1 MNFKAFHMSERGESH
16 LHDGRVCQDSSAS
29 FSDEC
34 GTVAVVSDGHG
45 GCDYVRSQI
54 GSAMACE
61 AAVKNI
67 RRLFENIS
75 PEAFLAEPDMML
87 IQLEAAIINDWNES
101 VRSHY
106 EANPFTEEELD
117 CVSEKAGA
125 SYRSGHRIERAYGA
139 TLIAAAVTRDYWFGI
154 QIGDGKCAAFD
165 EAGIC
170 TQPIP
175 WDEKCFLNK
184 TTSIC
189 GSDAL
194 RDFRHFYS
202 EKIPTA
208 VFMGSDGID
217 DSFKNEE
224 DMYDFY
230 KTILYAFSIS
240 DYTQAVDE
248 LKAYLPR
255 LSKEGSADD
264 VSIAAW
270 MDMDALKSVVDKIK
284 AEGEEAEE
292 PEENKKTEEEKETIE
307 NEKSE
312 EGNEAEEGKKAEEEI
327 ETAETRKEENYE
339 SWQQPRFC
347 CMCGAKLV
355 PGQRFCQCG
364 ARILLNAVEV
374 NPDDADGEKKNL
386 FYFGTLY
393 FLLPVKGGQIWRGM
407 TLRRKEQ
414 RHLEIWAGIY

>member
-54 GSAMACE
+54 GSAMACK

-87 IQLEAAIINDWNES
+87 TQLEAAIINDWNES

-125 SYRSGHRIERAYGA
+125 AYFSGHRIERAYGA

-154 QIGDGKCAAFD
+154 QIGDGKCVAFD

-270 MDMDALKSVVDKIK
+270 MDMDVLKSVVDKIK
-284 AEGEEAEE
+284 AESEEAEE
-292 PEENKKTEEEKETIE
+292 SEENKKTEEEIETIE

-339 SWQQPRFC
+339 SRQQPRFC

-386 FYFGTLY
+386 FYYLERFISY
-393 FLLPVKGGQIWRGM
+393 
-407 TLRRKEQ
+407 
-414 RHLEIWAGIY
+414 HL

>member
-29 FSDEC
+29 LSDEC

-75 PEAFLAEPDMML
+75 PEAFLAKPDMML

-339 SWQQPRFC
+339 SRQQPRFC

-386 FYFGTLY
+386 FYYLERFISY
-393 FLLPVKGGQIWRGM
+393 
-407 TLRRKEQ
+407 
-414 RHLEIWAGIY
+414 HL

>member
-1 MNFKAFHMSERGESH
+1 MNFKAFHMSARGESY

-327 ETAETRKEENYE
+327 ETAETRKEEHYE
-339 SWQQPRFC
+339 SRQQPRFC

-386 FYFGTLY
+386 FYYLERFISY
-393 FLLPVKGGQIWRGM
+393 
-407 TLRRKEQ
+407 
-414 RHLEIWAGIY
+414 HL

>member
-34 GTVAVVSDGHG
+34 GTVTVVSDGHG
-45 GCDYVRSQI
+45 GCDYVRSQF
-54 GSAMACE
+54 GSAMACA

-307 NEKSE
+307 KEKSE

-339 SWQQPRFC
+339 SRQQPRFC

-386 FYFGTLY
+386 FYYLERFISY
-393 FLLPVKGGQIWRGM
+393 
-407 TLRRKEQ
+407 
-414 RHLEIWAGIY
+414 HL

>member
-87 IQLEAAIINDWNES
+87 TQLEAAIINDWNES

-125 SYRSGHRIERAYGA
+125 AYFSGHRIERAYGA

-284 AEGEEAEE
+284 AESEEAEE
-292 PEENKKTEEEKETIE
+292 SEENKKTEEEKETIE

-327 ETAETRKEENYE
+327 ETAETRKEENYK
-339 SWQQPRFC
+339 SRQQPRFC

-386 FYFGTLY
+386 FYYLERFISY
-393 FLLPVKGGQIWRGM
+393 
-407 TLRRKEQ
+407 
-414 RHLEIWAGIY
+414 HL

>member
-1 MNFKAFHMSERGESH
+1 MMNFKAFHMSERGESH

-75 PEAFLAEPDMML
+75 SEAFLAEPDMML

-125 SYRSGHRIERAYGA
+125 AYFSGHRIERAYGA

-165 EAGIC
+165 EAGSC

-339 SWQQPRFC
+339 SRQQPRFC

-386 FYFGTLY
+386 FYYLERFISY
-393 FLLPVKGGQIWRGM
+393 
-407 TLRRKEQ
+407 
-414 RHLEIWAGIY
+414 HL

>member
-1 MNFKAFHMSERGESH
+1 MNFKAFHMSERGENH

-75 PEAFLAEPDMML
+75 SEAFLAEPDMML
-87 IQLEAAIINDWNES
+87 TQLEAAIINDWNES

-125 SYRSGHRIERAYGA
+125 AYFSGHRIERAYGA

-154 QIGDGKCAAFD
+154 QIGDGKCVAFD

-175 WDEKCFLNK
+175 WDEECFLNK

-270 MDMDALKSVVDKIK
+270 MDMDVLKSVVDKIK
-284 AEGEEAEE
+284 AESEEAEE
-292 PEENKKTEEEKETIE
+292 SEENKKTEEEKETIE

-339 SWQQPRFC
+339 SRQQPRFC

-386 FYFGTLY
+386 FYYLERFISY
-393 FLLPVKGGQIWRGM
+393 
-407 TLRRKEQ
+407 
-414 RHLEIWAGIY
+414 HL

>member
-1 MNFKAFHMSERGESH
+1 MNFKAFHMSERGESY

-34 GTVAVVSDGHG
+34 GTVTVVSDGHG

-75 PEAFLAEPDMML
+75 PEAFLTEPDMML

-339 SWQQPRFC
+339 SRQQPRFC

-374 NPDDADGEKKNL
+374 NPDDANGEKKNL
-386 FYFGTLY
+386 FYYLERFISY
-393 FLLPVKGGQIWRGM
+393 
-407 TLRRKEQ
+407 
-414 RHLEIWAGIY
+414 HL

>member
-106 EANPFTEEELD
+106 EANPFMEEELD

-292 PEENKKTEEEKETIE
+292 PEENKKTEEEKEIIE

-339 SWQQPRFC
+339 SRQQPRFC

-386 FYFGTLY
+386 FYY
-393 FLLPVKGGQIWRGM
+393 
-407 TLRRKEQ
+407 
-414 RHLEIWAGIY
+414 LERFISYYL

>member
-34 GTVAVVSDGHG
+34 GTVVVVSDGHG

-101 VRSHY
+101 DRSHY

-139 TLIAAAVTRDYWFGI
+139 TLIAAAVTRDNWFGI

-284 AEGEEAEE
+284 AEAEEAEE

-312 EGNEAEEGKKAEEEI
+312 EGNQAEEGKKAEEQKEP
-327 ETAETRKEENYE
+327 AETRKQETYE

-386 FYFGTLY
+386 FYYLERFISY
-393 FLLPVKGGQIWRGM
+393 
-407 TLRRKEQ
+407 
-414 RHLEIWAGIY
+414 HL

>member
-29 FSDEC
+29 FFDEC

-106 EANPFTEEELD
+106 EANPFTEEELG

-139 TLIAAAVTRDYWFGI
+139 TLIAAAVTREYWFGI

-339 SWQQPRFC
+339 SRQQPRFC

-386 FYFGTLY
+386 FYY
-393 FLLPVKGGQIWRGM
+393 
-407 TLRRKEQ
+407 
-414 RHLEIWAGIY
+414 LERFISYYL

>member
-1 MNFKAFHMSERGESH
+1 MNFKAFYMSERGESH

-139 TLIAAAVTRDYWFGI
+139 TLIAAAVTKDYWFGI

-170 TQPIP
+170 MQPIP

-208 VFMGSDGID
+208 VFMGADGID

-292 PEENKKTEEEKETIE
+292 PEENKKTEEEKKAIE

-327 ETAETRKEENYE
+327 ENAETRKEENYE
-339 SWQQPRFC
+339 SRQQPRFC

-364 ARILLNAVEV
+364 ARILLNAVKV

-386 FYFGTLY
+386 FYYLERFISY
-393 FLLPVKGGQIWRGM
+393 
-407 TLRRKEQ
+407 
-414 RHLEIWAGIY
+414 HL

>member
-248 LKAYLPR
+248 LKAYLPH

-292 PEENKKTEEEKETIE
+292 PKENKKTEEEKETIE

-339 SWQQPRFC
+339 SRQQPRFC

-374 NPDDADGEKKNL
+374 NPDDADGEKKNF
-386 FYFGTLY
+386 FYYLERFISY
-393 FLLPVKGGQIWRGM
+393 
-407 TLRRKEQ
+407 
-414 RHLEIWAGIY
+414 HL

>member
-87 IQLEAAIINDWNES
+87 TQLEAAIINDWNES

-125 SYRSGHRIERAYGA
+125 AYFSGHRIERAYGA

-154 QIGDGKCAAFD
+154 QIGDGKCVAFD

-175 WDEKCFLNK
+175 WDEECFLNK

-270 MDMDALKSVVDKIK
+270 MDMDVLKSVVDKIK
-284 AEGEEAEE
+284 AESEEAEE
-292 PEENKKTEEEKETIE
+292 SEENKKTEEEKETIE

-339 SWQQPRFC
+339 SRQQPRFC

-386 FYFGTLY
+386 FYYLERFISY
-393 FLLPVKGGQIWRGM
+393 
-407 TLRRKEQ
+407 
-414 RHLEIWAGIY
+414 HL

>member
-87 IQLEAAIINDWNES
+87 TQLEAAIINDWNES

-125 SYRSGHRIERAYGA
+125 AYFSGHRIERAYGA

-154 QIGDGKCAAFD
+154 QIGDGKCVAFD

-284 AEGEEAEE
+284 AEGEKAEE

-312 EGNEAEEGKKAEEEI
+312 AGNEVEEGKKAEEEI

-339 SWQQPRFC
+339 SRQQPRFC

-374 NPDDADGEKKNL
+374 NPGDADGEKKNL
-386 FYFGTLY
+386 FYYLERFISY
-393 FLLPVKGGQIWRGM
+393 
-407 TLRRKEQ
+407 
-414 RHLEIWAGIY
+414 HL

>member
-87 IQLEAAIINDWNES
+87 TQLEAAIINDWNES

-125 SYRSGHRIERAYGA
+125 AYFSGHRIERAYGA

-154 QIGDGKCAAFD
+154 QIGDGKCVAFD

-284 AEGEEAEE
+284 AENEEAEE
-292 PEENKKTEEEKETIE
+292 SEENKKTEEEKKTIE

-339 SWQQPRFC
+339 SRQQPRFC

-374 NPDDADGEKKNL
+374 NPGDADGEKKNL
-386 FYFGTLY
+386 FYYLERFISY
-393 FLLPVKGGQIWRGM
+393 
-407 TLRRKEQ
+407 
-414 RHLEIWAGIY
+414 HL

>member
-87 IQLEAAIINDWNES
+87 TQLEAAIINDWNES

-125 SYRSGHRIERAYGA
+125 AYFSGHRIERAYGA

-165 EAGIC
+165 EAGSC

-339 SWQQPRFC
+339 SRQQPRFC

-386 FYFGTLY
+386 FYYLERFISY
-393 FLLPVKGGQIWRGM
+393 
-407 TLRRKEQ
+407 
-414 RHLEIWAGIY
+414 HL

>member
-1 MNFKAFHMSERGESH
+1 MNFKAFHMSERGESY

-87 IQLEAAIINDWNES
+87 TQLEAAIINDWNES

-106 EANPFTEEELD
+106 EANPFTEEEMD

-125 SYRSGHRIERAYGA
+125 AYFSGHRIERAYGA

-154 QIGDGKCAAFD
+154 QIGDGKCVAFD

-270 MDMDALKSVVDKIK
+270 MDMDVLKSVVDKIK
-284 AEGEEAEE
+284 AESEEAEE
-292 PEENKKTEEEKETIE
+292 SEENKKTEEEKETIE

-339 SWQQPRFC
+339 SRQQPRFC

-386 FYFGTLY
+386 FYYLERFISY
-393 FLLPVKGGQIWRGM
+393 
-407 TLRRKEQ
+407 
-414 RHLEIWAGIY
+414 HL

>member
-87 IQLEAAIINDWNES
+87 TQLEAAIINDWNES

-292 PEENKKTEEEKETIE
+292 LEENKKTEEEKEIIE

-339 SWQQPRFC
+339 SRQQPRFC

-374 NPDDADGEKKNL
+374 NPDDIDGEKKNL
-386 FYFGTLY
+386 FYYLERFISY
-393 FLLPVKGGQIWRGM
+393 
-407 TLRRKEQ
+407 
-414 RHLEIWAGIY
+414 HL

>member
-87 IQLEAAIINDWNES
+87 TQLEAAIINDWNES

-125 SYRSGHRIERAYGA
+125 AYFSGHRIERAYGA

-284 AEGEEAEE
+284 AESEEAEE
-292 PEENKKTEEEKETIE
+292 SEENKKTEEEKETIE

-312 EGNEAEEGKKAEEEI
+312 EGNEAEEGKKAEEEEI

-339 SWQQPRFC
+339 SRQQPRFC

-386 FYFGTLY
+386 FYYLERFISY
-393 FLLPVKGGQIWRGM
+393 
-407 TLRRKEQ
+407 
-414 RHLEIWAGIY
+414 HL

>member
-1 MNFKAFHMSERGESH
+1 MYFKAFHMSERGESH

-339 SWQQPRFC
+339 SRQQPRFC

-386 FYFGTLY
+386 FYY
-393 FLLPVKGGQIWRGM
+393 
-407 TLRRKEQ
+407 
-414 RHLEIWAGIY
+414 LERFISYYL

>member
-270 MDMDALKSVVDKIK
+270 MDMDVLKSVVDKIK

-312 EGNEAEEGKKAEEEI
+312 AGNEAEEGKKAEEEI

-339 SWQQPRFC
+339 SRQQPRFC

-386 FYFGTLY
+386 FYYLERFISY
-393 FLLPVKGGQIWRGM
+393 
-407 TLRRKEQ
+407 
-414 RHLEIWAGIY
+414 HL

>member
-125 SYRSGHRIERAYGA
+125 SYRSGHRIERDYGA

-312 EGNEAEEGKKAEEEI
+312 EGNETEEGKKAEEEI

-339 SWQQPRFC
+339 SRQQPRFC

-386 FYFGTLY
+386 FYYLERFISY
-393 FLLPVKGGQIWRGM
+393 
-407 TLRRKEQ
+407 
-414 RHLEIWAGIY
+414 HL

>member
-87 IQLEAAIINDWNES
+87 TQLEAAIINDWNES

-339 SWQQPRFC
+339 SRQQPRFC
-347 CMCGAKLV
+347 CMCGVKLV

-386 FYFGTLY
+386 LY
-393 FLLPVKGGQIWRGM
+393 YLERFISY
-407 TLRRKEQ
+407 
-414 RHLEIWAGIY
+414 HL

>member
-230 KTILYAFSIS
+230 KTILCAFSIS

-339 SWQQPRFC
+339 SRQQPRFC

-355 PGQRFCQCG
+355 PVQRFCQCG

-386 FYFGTLY
+386 FYYLERFISY
-393 FLLPVKGGQIWRGM
+393 
-407 TLRRKEQ
+407 
-414 RHLEIWAGIY
+414 HL

>member
-16 LHDGRVCQDSSAS
+16 LHDGRICQDSSAS

-170 TQPIP
+170 MQPIP

-248 LKAYLPR
+248 LMAYLPR

-339 SWQQPRFC
+339 SRQQPRFC

-374 NPDDADGEKKNL
+374 NPDDADGEKKNF
-386 FYFGTLY
+386 FYYLERFISY
-393 FLLPVKGGQIWRGM
+393 
-407 TLRRKEQ
+407 
-414 RHLEIWAGIY
+414 HL

>member
-139 TLIAAAVTRDYWFGI
+139 TLMAAAVTRDYWFGI

-189 GSDAL
+189 DSDAL

-339 SWQQPRFC
+339 SRQQPRFC

-386 FYFGTLY
+386 FYY
-393 FLLPVKGGQIWRGM
+393 
-407 TLRRKEQ
+407 
-414 RHLEIWAGIY
+414 LERFISYYL

>member
-194 RDFRHFYS
+194 RDFGHFYS

-307 NEKSE
+307 KEKSE
-312 EGNEAEEGKKAEEEI
+312 EGNEAEEGKKVEEEI

-339 SWQQPRFC
+339 SRQQPRFC

-386 FYFGTLY
+386 FYYLERFISY
-393 FLLPVKGGQIWRGM
+393 
-407 TLRRKEQ
+407 
-414 RHLEIWAGIY
+414 HL

>member
-1 MNFKAFHMSERGESH
+1 MMNFKAFHMSERGESH

-139 TLIAAAVTRDYWFGI
+139 TLMAAAVTRDYWFGI

-189 GSDAL
+189 DSDAL

-339 SWQQPRFC
+339 SRQQPRFC

-386 FYFGTLY
+386 FYY
-393 FLLPVKGGQIWRGM
+393 
-407 TLRRKEQ
+407 
-414 RHLEIWAGIY
+414 LERFISYYL

>member
-125 SYRSGHRIERAYGA
+125 SYRSGHRIEQAYGA

-248 LKAYLPR
+248 LKAYLPH

-339 SWQQPRFC
+339 SRQQPRFC

-374 NPDDADGEKKNL
+374 NPDDADGEKKNF
-386 FYFGTLY
+386 FYYLERFISY
-393 FLLPVKGGQIWRGM
+393 
-407 TLRRKEQ
+407 
-414 RHLEIWAGIY
+414 HL

>member
-87 IQLEAAIINDWNES
+87 TQLEAAIINDWNES

-125 SYRSGHRIERAYGA
+125 AYFSGHRIERAYGA
-139 TLIAAAVTRDYWFGI
+139 TLIAAAMTRDYWFGI

-255 LSKEGSADD
+255 LSKEGSAAD
-264 VSIAAW
+264 VSMAAW
-270 MDMDALKSVVDKIK
+270 RDMDVLKSVVDKIK
-284 AEGEEAEE
+284 AESEEAEE
-292 PEENKKTEEEKETIE
+292 SEENKKTEEEKETIE

-339 SWQQPRFC
+339 SRQQPRFC

-386 FYFGTLY
+386 FYYLERFISY
-393 FLLPVKGGQIWRGM
+393 
-407 TLRRKEQ
+407 
-414 RHLEIWAGIY
+414 HL

>member
-1 MNFKAFHMSERGESH
+1 MMNFKAFHMSERGESH

-87 IQLEAAIINDWNES
+87 TQLEAAIINDWNES

-125 SYRSGHRIERAYGA
+125 AYFSGHRIERAYGA

-154 QIGDGKCAAFD
+154 QIGDGKCVAFD

-284 AEGEEAEE
+284 AESEEAEE
-292 PEENKKTEEEKETIE
+292 SEENKKTEEEKKTIE

-339 SWQQPRFC
+339 SRQQPRFC

-386 FYFGTLY
+386 FYYLERFISY
-393 FLLPVKGGQIWRGM
+393 
-407 TLRRKEQ
+407 
-414 RHLEIWAGIY
+414 HL

>member
-16 LHDGRVCQDSSAS
+16 LYDGRVCQDSSAS

-75 PEAFLAEPDMML
+75 PKAFLAEPDMML

-189 GSDAL
+189 GSDEL

-255 LSKEGSADD
+255 LSKEGSEDD

-270 MDMDALKSVVDKIK
+270 MDMDVLKSVVDKIK

-339 SWQQPRFC
+339 SRQQPRFC
-347 CMCGAKLV
+347 CMCGVKLV

-386 FYFGTLY
+386 FYYLERFISY
-393 FLLPVKGGQIWRGM
+393 
-407 TLRRKEQ
+407 
-414 RHLEIWAGIY
+414 HL

>member
-106 EANPFTEEELD
+106 EAKPFTEEELD

-292 PEENKKTEEEKETIE
+292 PEENKKTEEEKEIIE

-312 EGNEAEEGKKAEEEI
+312 EGNKAEEGKKAEEEI

-339 SWQQPRFC
+339 SRQQPRFC

-386 FYFGTLY
+386 FYY
-393 FLLPVKGGQIWRGM
+393 
-407 TLRRKEQ
+407 
-414 RHLEIWAGIY
+414 LERFISYYL

>member
-45 GCDYVRSQI
+45 GCDYVRSHI

-307 NEKSE
+307 KEKSE

-339 SWQQPRFC
+339 SRQQPRFC

-386 FYFGTLY
+386 FYYLERFISY
-393 FLLPVKGGQIWRGM
+393 
-407 TLRRKEQ
+407 
-414 RHLEIWAGIY
+414 HL

>member
-87 IQLEAAIINDWNES
+87 TQLEAAIINDWNES

-224 DMYDFY
+224 GMYDFY

-292 PEENKKTEEEKETIE
+292 PEENKKTEEEKKAIE

-339 SWQQPRFC
+339 SRQQPRFC

-386 FYFGTLY
+386 FYYLERFISY
-393 FLLPVKGGQIWRGM
+393 
-407 TLRRKEQ
+407 
-414 RHLEIWAGIY
+414 HL

>member
-75 PEAFLAEPDMML
+75 PEAFLAKPDMML

-339 SWQQPRFC
+339 SRQQPRFC

-386 FYFGTLY
+386 FYY
-393 FLLPVKGGQIWRGM
+393 
-407 TLRRKEQ
+407 
-414 RHLEIWAGIY
+414 LERFISYYL

>member
-87 IQLEAAIINDWNES
+87 TQLEAAIINDWNES

-125 SYRSGHRIERAYGA
+125 AYFSGHRIERAYGA

-154 QIGDGKCAAFD
+154 QIGDGKCVAFD

-284 AEGEEAEE
+284 AESEEAEE
-292 PEENKKTEEEKETIE
+292 SEENKKTEEEKETIE

-339 SWQQPRFC
+339 SRQQPRFC

-374 NPDDADGEKKNL
+374 NPGDADGEKKNL
-386 FYFGTLY
+386 FYYLERFISY
-393 FLLPVKGGQIWRGM
+393 
-407 TLRRKEQ
+407 
-414 RHLEIWAGIY
+414 HL

>member
-87 IQLEAAIINDWNES
+87 TQLEAAIINDWNES

-125 SYRSGHRIERAYGA
+125 AYFSGHRIERAYGA

-154 QIGDGKCAAFD
+154 QIGDGKCVAFD

-284 AEGEEAEE
+284 AEGEKAEE

-312 EGNEAEEGKKAEEEI
+312 AGNEAEEGKKAEEEI

-339 SWQQPRFC
+339 SRQQPRFC

-374 NPDDADGEKKNL
+374 NPGDADGEKKNL
-386 FYFGTLY
+386 FYYLERFISY
-393 FLLPVKGGQIWRGM
+393 
-407 TLRRKEQ
+407 
-414 RHLEIWAGIY
+414 HL